1 MVLCITARGGGGER
15 EQRHRGCSVY
25 GLGIRWAAQVN
36 VKMSARRVEAK
47 YFLSHPTVVLR
58 CLIIKHFASKLT
70 HTHTRREQDGERERA
85 ACAGMGPLKMCSLL
99 CCAKKERSQSQS
111 QSRWQRQSW
120 QPFFNVNAQLNLK
133 HANWQ
138 QSCAI
143 IHRYTA
149 LKSRTASHVVT

>member
-1 MVLCITARGGGGER
+1 
-15 EQRHRGCSVY
+15 
-25 GLGIRWAAQVN
+25 
-36 VKMSARRVEAK
+36 MSARRGESSRNFSRACVFRS
-47 YFLSHPTVVLR
+47 YPTVVLR

-70 HTHTRREQDGERERA
+70 HTLTHRERERA

-99 CCAKKERSQSQS
+99 CCAKEERSQSQS
-111 QSRWQRQSW
+111 QSQSRWQRQRQSW